1 MNIKRELYNRA
12 LAEVLDTFGITEEE
26 LFSSNKE
33 SSIQGRMTLVRYLSQ
48 YMSDSDIA
56 LLTPLRR
63 CSICA
68 IKNRYSNASAP
79 WCVRRCVEILNK
91 LEEGAI

>member
-12 LAEVLDTFGITEEE
+12 LAEVLETFGVTEEE
-26 LFSSNKE
+26 LFSLNKE
-33 SSIQGRMTLVRYLSQ
+33 SCIEGRMALVRYLSQ

-68 IKNRYSNASAP
+68 IKNRYSDASAP
-79 WCVRRCVEILNK
+79 WSVRRCVEILNRM
-91 LEEGAI
+91 EE